1 MALEAE
7 TVIPQPAQKIIEA
20 FASRDFHEHLAAKVG
35 SQLKSFEVSGESAGA
50 FTITSEQSMAVD
62 RLPDIAQ
69 KILKGQVTVTITEE
83 WSAADQDGSR
93 RSDMTV
99 KIHSAPVSAEASQN
113 LHARGEETRATVRG
127 EVNTSIPLIGKK
139 LKSAAEPYMRRFV
152 ELQSREADAWIRSN
166 A

>member
-7 TVIPQPAQKIIEA
+7 TVIPQPAEKIIEA
-20 FASRDFHEHLAAKVG
+20 FAARDFHEHLASKVG
-35 SQLKSFEVSGESAGA
+35 SQLKSFEVSGETSEA
-50 FTITSEQSMAVD
+50 FTITSEQAMSAD
-62 RLPDIAQ
+62 KLPDIAQ
-69 KILKGQVTVTITEE
+69 KFLKGQVTVTITEE
-83 WSAADQDGSR
+83 WSTPDEDGSR

-99 KIHSAPVSAEASQN
+99 KIHSAPVSAEATQN

-152 ELQSREADAWIRSN
+152 ELQSREVDAWIRGDG
-166 A
+166 

>member
-7 TVIPQPAQKIIEA
+7 TVIPQPAEKIIQT
-20 FASRDFHEHLAAKVG
+20 FASRDFHEHLASKVG
-35 SQLKSFEVSGESAGA
+35 SQLSSFEVSGETAGA
-50 FTITSEQSMAVD
+50 FTITSEQSMSVD
-62 RLPDIAQ
+62 RLPEIAQ

-83 WSAADQDGSR
+83 WGAPDDDGSR

-99 KIHSAPVSAEASQN
+99 KIRSAPVSAEASQN
-113 LHARGEETRATVRG
+113 LHARGEETRAAVRG

-152 ELQSREADAWIRSN
+152 ELQSHEVDAWIRRT

>member
-7 TVIPQPAQKIIEA
+7 TVIPQPAEKIIEA
-20 FASRDFHEHLAAKVG
+20 FAARDFHEHLASKVG
-35 SQLKSFEVSGESAGA
+35 SKLKSFDVAGDPSGA
-50 FTITSEQSMAVD
+50 FTITSEQSMSVD
-62 RLPDIAQ
+62 KLPDIAQ
-69 KILKGQVTVTITEE
+69 KIIKGQVTVTITEQ
-83 WSAADQDGSR
+83 WSGPDDDGSR
-93 RSDMTV
+93 RSDMSV

-152 ELQSREADAWIRSN
+152 ELQSREVDAWIRSN
-166 A
+166 G